1 MYGYHG
7 KCGKNCA
14 NLVEADTLNFLY
26 RISPQ
31 KVWEENY
38 VVGNFNALKSDEQ
51 TDLDV
56 IEKAERGG

>member
-1 MYGYHG
+1 M
-7 KCGKNCA
+7 
-14 NLVEADTLNFLY
+14 EADTLNFLY